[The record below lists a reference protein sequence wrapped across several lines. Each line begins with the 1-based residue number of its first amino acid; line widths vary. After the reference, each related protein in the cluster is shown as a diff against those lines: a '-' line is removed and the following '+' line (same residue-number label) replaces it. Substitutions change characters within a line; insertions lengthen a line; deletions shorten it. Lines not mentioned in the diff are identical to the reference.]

1 MKKII
6 LAAVLAVMLVG
17 CDGTEAKQASIEPEG
32 VEKIEVETIEV
43 ETIEIETYDD
53 NSTTWD
59 TIEEFSGS
67 WGGF

>member
-6 LAAVLAVMLVG
+6 LAAVLAAMLVG
-17 CDGTEAKQASIEPEG
+17 CDGTEAKQTELSPEV
-32 VEKIEVETIEV
+32 VEEIEVETIEV
-43 ETIEIETYDD
+43 ETIEIETYD
-53 NSTTWD
+53 NSTTTWD